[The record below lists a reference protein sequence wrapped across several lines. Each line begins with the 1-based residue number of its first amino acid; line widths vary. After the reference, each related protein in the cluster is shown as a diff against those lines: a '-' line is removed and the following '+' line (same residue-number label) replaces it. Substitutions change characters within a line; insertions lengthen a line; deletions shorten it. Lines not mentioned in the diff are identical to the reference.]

1 MASKSI
7 NRTVAVA
14 WAPSSQYSSLIAT
27 GTLAG
32 ALDDTF
38 STTAELEIHDLM
50 LGDRHNT
57 NASCRA
63 TIPSPARYSISHFPS
78 FTFIPLCRFISFF
91 LLSIINS
98 YLIAHFILISHSSH

>member
-14 WAPSSQYSSLIAT
+14 WAPSSQYSSLLAT

-50 LGDRHNT
+50 LGDRHSI
-57 NASCRA
+57 NANCKA
-63 TIPSPARYSISHFPS
+63 TISSPARYHPSINQFKP
-78 FTFIPLCRFISFF
+78 FI
-91 LLSIINS
+91 
-98 YLIAHFILISHSSH
+98 HFILFIIII